1 MPSESPLRPNLLKG
15 ALAVY
20 PTHTP
25 GSQPSALIIFQ
36 FNPEAMKRT
45 LAHRA
50 APAPNQGNS
59 GAAKEDVLRVAGPP
73 LETISITV
81 DLHAADQLAEPDA
94 NTAVAENGL
103 HPALATLELLMYPP
117 TLNAQKIE
125 EQAALGQVQV
135 SPADLPLVLLIWGR
149 SRVVPVKLTSF
160 AISEDAFDTRLNPIA
175 AKVELAVKPEGPW
188 IDAKSIVK
196 VMATKAPMGSTLH
209 FRASGEN
216 AQGALDALSAL
227 MDRDFDDGGDAK
239 QPAGAPA
246 DG

>member
-25 GSQPSALIIFQ
+25 GSQPSTTIHFQ

-81 DLHAADQLAEPDA
+81 DMHAADQLAEPDTNA
-94 NTAVAENGL
+94 IVAQHGL

-125 EQAALGQVQV
+125 EQASRGQVQV
-135 SPADLPLVLLIWGR
+135 APADLPLVLLIWGK

-160 AISEDAFDTRLNPIA
+160 AISEDAFDTRLNPIS
-175 AKVELAVKPEGPW
+175 AKVELAMQVLTYMEFTDSSIGR
-188 IDAKSIVK
+188 DAFIAYQKAKESLAQQGTPNPI
-196 VMATKAPMGSTLH
+196 ATLLTML
-209 FRASGEN
+209 
-216 AQGALDALSAL
+216 AQ
-227 MDRDFDDGGDAK
+227 
-239 QPAGAPA
+239 
-246 DG
+246 